1 MQQEITNKCKQ
12 TADRKKRINLMETL
26 KPSIHFKRNN
36 HLSARQAIDSQ
47 LFLSVLFEEE
57 KKQQQQHAATKK
69 AAE

>member
-26 KPSIHFKRNN
+26 KPSIHFKQNN